1 MKLITIN
8 SDANYYVYG
17 SAVTKDDTKEG
28 ATQLNINASTWT
40 NTRVLIRQGIGTYPA
55 EIADWNSVKTLVN
68 NFHITI
74 SSNANGTAEA
84 SDVKA
89 VEAAKKAEAI
99 GKAQEAEKA
108 RREKKKEVMNN
119 LGESL
124 LEKAMKENG

>member
-8 SDANYYVYG
+8 SDANYYVYAN
-17 SAVTKDDTKEG
+17 AVTKDDTKEG
-28 ATQLNINASTWT
+28 ATQLNINASPWLS
-40 NTRVLIRQGIGTYPA
+40 TRILIGQGIGTYPA
-55 EIADWNSVKTLVN
+55 EIADWNSVKTLVKG
-68 NFHITI
+68 FHITI
-74 SSNANGTAEA
+74 SNSVSGTAKA
-84 SDVKA
+84 DDVKA